1 MNGSKQVERQVQG
14 AHRVGEGTGRD
25 GVHSSG
31 GYVMNGIERDAATSF
46 QPKATSIEGYRL
58 AELGEVH
65 VVQQDEVDAGE
76 GQEIGQLLESG
87 RFELDAHAQ
96 VIRPH
101 AIDGLLQGFQV
112 ASGCQVIVFD
122 HDGVVEP
129 EAMIDAAAG
138 EHGLF
143 FDQAP
148 ARRGFA
154 RVPDFDGIRLHRLY
168 VAGGHGGD
176 TGEALEEVQCGALG
190 GEDGAGATFDLDQG
204 IASLEGLAIGEQR
217 PDAKAGIDFTKH
229 RFGDGHASDD
239 AWFAGNDPA
248 LVVGAVVDEV
258 KRGDITAA
266 DVFGDG
272 GLDESK
278 GGWMHGER
286 GLIARLR
293 GNSSAEVSG

>member
-1 MNGSKQVERQVQG
+1 MNGSEQVERQVQS
-14 AHRVGEGTGRD
+14 AHGVGEGTGRD

-31 GYVMNGIERDAATSF
+31 GYVMNGIERDAAASF
-46 QPKATSIEGYRL
+46 QPKTTSVEGHRL

-76 GQEIGQLLESG
+76 SQEIGQLLESG
-87 RFELDAHAQ
+87 GFELDAHAW

-122 HDGVVEP
+122 HDSVIEP
-129 EAMIDAAAG
+129 ETMIDGAAS

-148 ARRGFA
+148 AGRGFA
-154 RVPDFDGIRLHRLY
+154 RVPDFDWVGFDRFDI
-168 VAGGHGGD
+168 ASGHGGD
-176 TGEALEEVQCGALG
+176 AGEALEEVQRGALG
-190 GEDGAGATFDLDQG
+190 GEDGAGATFDFDEG
-204 IASLEGLAIGEQR
+204 IAWLEGLAIGEQR
-217 PDAKAGIDFTKH
+217 PDAQAGVDFTKH
-229 RFGDGHASDD
+229 RLGDGHASDD
-239 AWFAGNDPA
+239 AWFAGNDAA
-248 LVVGAVVDEV
+248 LVAGAVADEV
-258 KRGDITAA
+258 NRGDITAA

-272 GLDESK
+272 GLDESE

-286 GLIARLR
+286 GLIARLW